1 MSTQY
6 TPPVRQTP
14 RPPKN
19 QSNSRTS
26 RANNRTLW
34 LIGGGVAASVVV
46 VVLLIFGLLLLIAIL
61 PDRIPSGVSIAG
73 IDVGGQTV
81 VDATTALSSSL
92 PAQSLTLTD
101 GSRSWNVSPADL
113 GISIDVAATMQ
124 TAQYAS
130 PNSSV
135 TPTYAVDLNAAQRG
149 FVALSEEINVD
160 AVPGQDGRSMDVPVM
175 LDRLRVD
182 VSGEVA
188 DGVFDLNMFITP
200 APAAASTSNYSGAT
214 TTYVV
219 QQGQELGLI
228 AKDFNVSVQD
238 IVAMNGIDNPDFIY
252 PGQELTIPAAGEY
265 VPENVPAAPTNVGRS
280 IVVSTEDQRIY
291 AYQDGQMVHTHL
303 VSTGLPA
310 TPTVKGDY
318 AVYVKYLAD
327 DMSGPDYFLP
337 QVPYTMYFY
346 SGYAIHG
353 TYWHNAFGRPIS
365 HGCVNLPTDEA
376 QWFFNFAS
384 VGTPVRVI

>member
-1 MSTQY
+1 MSTQF
-6 TPPVRQTP
+6 TPPIRQAP
-14 RPPKN
+14 RQPKKH
-19 QSNSRTS
+19 SD
-26 RANNRTLW
+26 NRILW
-34 LIGGGVAASVVV
+34 LVGGGVAASVVV
-46 VVLLIFGLLLLIAIL
+46 FVLLVFGLLFVIAIL
-61 PDRIPSGVSIAG
+61 PDRIPAGVSIAG
-73 IDVGGQTV
+73 VDVGGKTV
-81 VDATTALSSSL
+81 ADATDALSSSL
-92 PAQSLTLTD
+92 PAQTLTLTD
-101 GSRSWNVSPADL
+101 GARSWVVSPADL

-124 TAQYAS
+124 TAQNAAS
-130 PNSSV
+130 NSRV

-149 FVALSEEINVD
+149 FVALSDQINID
-160 AVPGQDGRSMDVPVM
+160 AVPGQDGRAMDVPVM

-182 VSGEVA
+182 VSGEIA
-188 DGVFDLNMFITP
+188 DGSFDLNMFVTP
-200 APAAASTSNYSGAT
+200 APAASSASNYTGAT

-228 AKDFNVSVQD
+228 AKDFNVAVAD

-252 PGQELTIPAAGEY
+252 PGQELIIPAAGEY
-265 VPENVPAAPTNVGRS
+265 VPTNIPAAPTNVGRS

-291 AYQDGQMVHTHL
+291 AYQDGQMVRTHL

-318 AVYVKYLAD
+318 AVYVKYTAT
-327 DMSGPDYFLP
+327 DMSGPDYYLP

-346 SGYAIHG
+346 QGYGIHG
-353 TYWHNAFGRPIS
+353 TYWHNAFGRPMS

-376 QWFFNFAS
+376 QWFFDFAS